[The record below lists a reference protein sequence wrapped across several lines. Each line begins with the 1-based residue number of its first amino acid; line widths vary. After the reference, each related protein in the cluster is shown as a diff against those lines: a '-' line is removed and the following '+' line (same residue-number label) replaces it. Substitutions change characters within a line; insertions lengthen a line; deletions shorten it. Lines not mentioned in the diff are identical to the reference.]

1 MSRATLIA
9 LVALSA
15 ALVAC
20 GDAPA
25 SKGDQL
31 RGAELHKICLDCH
44 GTELYVKPDR
54 KVKSRDALRK
64 ELMRWGDY
72 YNPALTEQDIDDL
85 FAYLDKEFYKF

>member
-1 MSRATLIA
+1 MKPLAAIA
-9 LVALSA
+9 LVSLTA

-20 GDAPA
+20 GDGAA
-25 SKGDQL
+25 SKGDPL
-31 RGAELHKICLDCH
+31 RGAELHNICLDCH
-44 GTELYVKPDR
+44 GTELYARPDR

-85 FAYLDKEFYKF
+85 YAYLNKDFHKF